1 MPWLVCRAGELDFII
16 LDGDGD
22 VRINFLAQLTK
33 RSLNLHN
40 VAREYFYTHLVRKAY
55 RQFTDS

>member
-1 MPWLVCRAGELDFII
+1 MSWLVSRTGEFDFII
-16 LDGDGD
+16 LDGDCD

-33 RSLNLHN
+33 RSFNLHN
-40 VAREYFYTHLVRKAY
+40 VARENFYAHLVRKAY